1 MKWSFRSE
9 LIIFSINYKMRIHLY
24 TATALSVITYGVA
37 AVDLTSIVASKTLD
51 AYAND
56 NGENTMFAQSYLDN
70 DEYNSY
76 FPEDATFAQADSE
89 GKASGGQT
97 SKELENK
104 VNELKSKIEQAKL
117 KVVQSNVE
125 NDALARLR
133 AENDAHIAKFK
144 AERDLL
150 DVKSKSFGDDLEKS
164 RKNNAKNDEEK
175 AAAKKKMAKEKIEMK
190 AVAHAVKIK

>member
-1 MKWSFRSE
+1 M
-9 LIIFSINYKMRIHLY
+9 Y

-51 AYAND
+51 AYANEH
-56 NGENTMFAQSYLDN
+56 GENTMFAQSYLDN

-104 VNELKSKIEQAKL
+104 ANELK
-117 KVVQSNVE
+117 
-125 NDALARLR
+125 
-133 AENDAHIAKFK
+133 F
-144 AERDLL
+144 
-150 DVKSKSFGDDLEKS
+150 
-164 RKNNAKNDEEK
+164 
-175 AAAKKKMAKEKIEMK
+175 
-190 AVAHAVKIK
+190 